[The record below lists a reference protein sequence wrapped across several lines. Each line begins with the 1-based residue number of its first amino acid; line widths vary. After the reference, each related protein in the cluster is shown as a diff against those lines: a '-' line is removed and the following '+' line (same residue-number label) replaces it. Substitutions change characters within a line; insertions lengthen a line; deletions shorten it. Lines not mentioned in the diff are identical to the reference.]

1 MRPFGAEIATL
12 PTARYRIVELRVV
25 LVCDCG
31 IVFFS
36 AAFLEP
42 LCITIHYT
50 PCVVSASLPPGF
62 SARGGYACDHF

>member
-36 AAFLEP
+36 AAFLES
-42 LCITIHYT
+42 LCITIHRVC
-50 PCVVSASLPPGF
+50 PALFVA
-62 SARGGYACDHF
+62 